1 MQDDVEAGIGVYKDI
16 TPGVLISASRS
27 KYNNMV
33 DKDLWG
39 KVDPRDVKLL
49 ALTTK
54 YNSLVADQKK
64 AAAALAT
71 KNTEQSLQ
79 GGGGGGGDKDA
90 DSKAWTNHKTNDN
103 YVDGLRCERTIK
115 DGETKVINGETFHW
129 CPHHKHPKGL

>member
-39 KVDPRDVKLL
+39 KVDPRDAKLL

-64 AAAALAT
+64 AATALAT
-71 KNTEQSLQ
+71 KNTERSLQ
-79 GGGGGGGDKDA
+79 VGGSGGGGGDKDA
-90 DSKAWTNHKTNDN
+90 DSEAWTNRKTNDS
-103 YVDGLRCERTIK
+103 YVMAY
-115 DGETKVINGETFHW
+115 VVSA
-129 CPHHKHPKGL
+129 P